1 MVKPPITAT
10 LVWQGDL
17 RFSAS
22 CGSAQM
28 TMDSD
33 GVAGP
38 TPVQAVA
45 MALAGCMAID
55 TVDIVTKGRHPI
67 RGLETSLVGHRLD
80 DPPRRF
86 VRVALHFTVTGDVP
100 TAVVERAIEL
110 SREKYCSVW
119 HSLRTDIVLDTS
131 FEVLP

>member
-1 MVKPPITAT
+1 MVKPPLTAT

-17 RFSAS
+17 RFSAVS
-22 CGSAQM
+22 GSSQM
-28 TMDSD
+28 TMDSE

-38 TPVQAVA
+38 SPPQAVA
-45 MALAGCMAID
+45 VALAACMAID
-55 TVDIVTKGRHPI
+55 LVDIVTKGRHPI
-67 RGLETSLVGHRLD
+67 RGLATSLVAHRLD

-86 VRVALHFTVTGDVP
+86 VSFALRFTVTGDVP
-100 TAVVERAIEL
+100 TAAVARAIDL
-110 SREKYCSVW
+110 SRDKYCTVW